1 MIDSI
6 IYFVKEYFA
15 IIFYILIIFNI
26 VIRVIV
32 TKKSK
37 KKKSRKGG
45 GILGDIWY
53 VLLCIITFG
62 WSCGFW
68 NAKAKDPQAVKKLG
82 KTVYNK
88 LEIHSKTSPH
98 RLLVTLLGPL
108 IMDPNDG
115 RSRRIYRD
123 GETWI

>member
-1 MIDSI
+1 M
-6 IYFVKEYFA
+6 VKFKNLNRYVK
-15 IIFYILIIFNI
+15 LL
-26 VIRVIV
+26 V
-32 TKKSK
+32 TL
-37 KKKSRKGG
+37 SR
-45 GILGDIWY
+45 LTSSN
-53 VLLCIITFG
+53 VACSTFG

>member
-1 MIDSI
+1 MFDSNNI

-15 IIFYILIIFNI
+15 IIFYLLIIFNI
-26 VIRVIV
+26 VIKVIV

-45 GILGDIWY
+45 GSLSDIWH

-68 NAKAKDPQAVKKLG
+68 DDFAVKW
-82 KTVYNK
+82 
-88 LEIHSKTSPH
+88 
-98 RLLVTLLGPL
+98 PL
-108 IMDPNDG
+108 PTGANTEKMDGAIVFDWNDMG
-115 RSRRIYRD
+115 SLRV
-123 GETWI
+123 